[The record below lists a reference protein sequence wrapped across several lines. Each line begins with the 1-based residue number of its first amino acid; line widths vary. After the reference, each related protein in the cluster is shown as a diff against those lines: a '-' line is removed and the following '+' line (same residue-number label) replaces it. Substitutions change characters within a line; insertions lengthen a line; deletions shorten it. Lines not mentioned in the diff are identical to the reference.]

1 MSNSGV
7 ETSITLKYGQGSL
20 QNRATQQ
27 LRMNFAGPK
36 LHGLCITNSV
46 LEYHGSIT
54 IDADILETA
63 GLLPLE
69 FVNIWNKASG
79 VRIQT
84 YVLPGTRGSGIVCLN
99 GAAARTC
106 QVGDQ
111 VIITAERSI
120 DGTSALSPGFEY
132 ETLVVT
138 FDHSKR
144 VNAIGEILRY
154 RVKVDEGGTANFA
167 LDRIN

>member
-1 MSNSGV
+1 MSNPGV
-7 ETSITLKYGQGSL
+7 ETSITLKYVDGSL
-20 QNRATQQ
+20 QNREAQQ
-27 LRMNFAGPK
+27 LRMNFTGPK
-36 LHGLCITNSV
+36 LHGLRITNSV

-54 IDADILETA
+54 IDAEILEKV

-79 VRIQT
+79 TRIQT
-84 YVLPGTRGSGIVCLN
+84 YVLPGTRGTGVVCLN
-99 GAAARTC
+99 GAAARSC
-106 QVGDQ
+106 QVSDE
-111 VIITAERSI
+111 VIITAERSM

-132 ETLVVT
+132 ETRVVT

-154 RVKVDEGGTANFA
+154 HIKVDEKGTIGFT
-167 LDRIN
+167 LDQVQ